1 MTVEHYIGWDMGG
14 AHLKMAH
21 IDQAGVVRNVEQHAT
36 PIWQGL
42 TSLDQVLTDLN
53 RRLPVSNIMHVVT
66 TTGELADIFSDR
78 KQGVISLVDRIAS
91 TFPHHELRVYAGA
104 SGFITREQVAEH
116 YQQVASAN
124 WHATAQF
131 AAHHYNSG
139 VLIDI
144 GSSTTDIVPFLRG
157 RLCNRGCTDQ
167 QRLQYDE
174 LVYSGIV
181 RTPLMAIVDKVPFAG
196 EWQSLAAE
204 HFATTADIYRLT
216 GELDETYDMMEPAD
230 GGGKME
236 LDSARRLA
244 RMLGA
249 DLEPTA
255 SNAKWTGLARYISE
269 QQLQLISRSLH
280 RVISA
285 TELGDGLRLIGAG
298 AGRFMVRK
306 LAQRHAC
313 DYIDYAQVMHIG
325 GNNRHGVADCAT
337 AVSVAQLA
345 RTLYHHEII

>member
-1 MTVEHYIGWDMGG
+1 MTVEHFIGWDMGG

-21 IDQAGVVRNVEQHAT
+21 IDQAGVVRNIEQHAT

-42 TSLDQVLTDLN
+42 ASLDKVLMDLN
-53 RRLPVSNIMHVVT
+53 KHLPVSNVMHVVT
-66 TTGELADIFSDR
+66 TTGELADIFPDR

-91 TFPHHELRVYAGA
+91 TLPHCELRVYAGA
-104 SGFITREQVAEH
+104 SGFITPDQAAE
-116 YQQVASAN
+116 YYLQVASAN

-131 AAHHYNSG
+131 IAQHYDSG

-144 GSSTTDIVPFLRG
+144 GSSTTDIVAFLRG
-157 RLCNRGCTDQ
+157 RLCNRGRTDQ

-174 LVYSGIV
+174 LVYSGVV
-181 RTPLMAIVDKVPFAG
+181 RTPLMAIVDKLPFAG

-216 GELDETYDMMEPAD
+216 GELDDTSDMMEPAD
-230 GGGKME
+230 GGGKTK

-249 DLEPTA
+249 DLEPTE
-255 SNAKWTGLARYISE
+255 SNAKWTDLARYISE
-269 QQLQLISRSLH
+269 QQLQLISRALH
-280 RVISA
+280 RVMSA
-285 TELGDGLRLIGAG
+285 TDLGEGRRLIGAG
-298 AGRFMVRK
+298 TGRFMVSK

-313 DYIDYAQVMHIG
+313 DYIDFGQVMQTESE
-325 GNNRHGVADCAT
+325 NRHGVADCAT

-345 RTLYHHEII
+345 RTLCQHEIS